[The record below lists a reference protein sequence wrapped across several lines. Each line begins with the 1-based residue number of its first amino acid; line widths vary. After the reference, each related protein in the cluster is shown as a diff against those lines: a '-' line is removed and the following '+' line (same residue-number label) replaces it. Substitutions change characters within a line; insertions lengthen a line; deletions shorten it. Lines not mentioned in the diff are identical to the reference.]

1 MLVILASGV
10 DEGVL
15 VVVLA
20 VFTKISIVECRVRLT
35 SGLSKKSVTSLGA
48 HSLHRC
54 CYTVQCIMW
63 CANGKHGSQC
73 VMFVDCEQNKLFF
86 GHSAFSVHIVMLP
99 IKIASNQHW

>member
-35 SGLSKKSVTSLGA
+35 SGLAKKK
-48 HSLHRC
+48 
-54 CYTVQCIMW
+54 CYITW
-63 CANGKHGSQC
+63 GTFAT
-73 VMFVDCEQNKLFF
+73 
-86 GHSAFSVHIVMLP
+86 
-99 IKIASNQHW
+99 